1 MKNKTVFF
9 CSDCGNETA
18 KWYGKCPACG
28 AWNTLVEETVVTGVS
43 KNASKKGALSLGT
56 ATEPSKLK
64 DITITDEIRNSTGL
78 SELDRVLGGGLVTGS
93 LILIGGDPGIGKS
106 TLLLQI
112 CDSLA
117 ESGTVLY
124 VSGEES
130 EKQLKTR
137 AERLN
142 IHSEK
147 LLIVSQVNM
156 ESVLK
161 NISDTKPG
169 FVIID
174 SIQTMYAPEINAAP
188 GSVSQVREVTMTLM
202 RKAKENGITILVVG
216 HVTKD
221 GGIAGPKVLEHM
233 VDCVLY
239 FEGERH
245 QNYRILRG
253 VKNRFGSTNE
263 IGVFEMRESGLI
275 QVENPS
281 LALLEG
287 RPKNVAG
294 TAVICAMEGSRPLL
308 AEIQSLVATTSFAAP
323 RRSANGV
330 DHNRVAMLLAVLEK
344 RVGMNMSS
352 QDSYVNVV
360 GGVRIDEPAADLGIV
375 CSLASGYR
383 NFVIP
388 EDTALIGEVGLTGE
402 LRGVNHIEKRISEIE
417 KLGFKKCILPKNN
430 QSGLKNFRTNVE
442 LIYAG
447 SVIEALSYIREK

>member
-9 CSDCGNETA
+9 CSECGNETA

-28 AWNTLVEETVVTGVS
+28 AWNTLVEETVVTQSGKS
-43 KNASKKGALSLGT
+43 STKSANLALLSNS
-56 ATEPSKLK
+56 APVKLK
-64 DITITDEIRNSTGL
+64 DISTENEIRNSTGMT
-78 SELDRVLGGGLVTGS
+78 ELDRVLGGGLVTGS

-117 ESGTVLY
+117 ESGNVLY

-130 EKQLKTR
+130 ERQLKMR
-137 AERLN
+137 ASRLG
-142 IHSEK
+142 IHSDD
-147 LLIVSQVNM
+147 LSIVSQVNM
-156 ESVLK
+156 DAVIK
-161 NISDTKPG
+161 NIDDTSPS

-174 SIQTMYAPEINAAP
+174 SFQTMYAPEITAAP

-245 QNYRILRG
+245 QNYRILRS

-263 IGVFEMRESGLI
+263 IGVFEMRESGLV

-281 LALLEG
+281 VALLEG

-308 AEIQSLVATTSFAAP
+308 AEVQSLVASTSFAVP

-330 DHNRVAMLLAVLEK
+330 DHNRVSMLIAVLEK
-344 RVGMNMSS
+344 RVGMNMST
-352 QDSYVNVV
+352 QDAYVNVI

-375 CSLASGYR
+375 CSLASGFR

-388 EDTALIGEVGLTGE
+388 DDIALIGEVGLTGE
-402 LRGVNHIEKRISEIE
+402 LRSVNHIEKRIAEIE
-417 KLGFKKCILPKNN
+417 KLGFKKCIIPKNN
-430 QSGLKNFRTNVE
+430 QTALKAFKTSVE
-442 LIYAG
+442 LIFSG
-447 SVIEALSYIREK
+447 SVIETLSYIRD

>member
-28 AWNTLVEETVVTGVS
+28 AWNTLVEETVVTSAS
-43 KNASKKGALSLGT
+43 KNGHKSGTTALT
-56 ATEPSKLK
+56 HFAAPTKLK
-64 DITITDEIRNSTGL
+64 DINTTDELRSSTGL
-78 SELDRVLGGGLVTGS
+78 TELDRVLGGGLVTGS

-117 ESGTVLY
+117 ENGSVLY

-130 EKQLKTR
+130 EKQLKMR
-137 AERLN
+137 AQRLN
-142 IHSEK
+142 IHSDQ

-156 ESVLK
+156 DAVLK
-161 NISDTKPG
+161 NIDDNTPS

-174 SIQTMYAPEINAAP
+174 SIQTMYAPEISAAP

-221 GGIAGPKVLEHM
+221 GGIAGPKILEHM

-263 IGVFEMRESGLI
+263 IGVFEMRENGLI

-308 AEIQSLVATTSFAAP
+308 AEIQSLVASTSFAAP
-323 RRSANGV
+323 RRSTNGV
-330 DHNRVAMLLAVLEK
+330 DYNRVAMLLAVLEK

-352 QDSYVNVV
+352 QDAYVNVV
-360 GGVRIDEPAADLGIV
+360 GGVRIDEPAADLGII
-375 CSLASGYR
+375 CSLASGFR

-388 EDTALIGEVGLTGE
+388 DDTALIGEVGLTGE
-402 LRGVNHIEKRISEIE
+402 LRSINHIEKRISEIE

-430 QSGLKNFRTNVE
+430 QGALKTFKTTVK
-442 LIYAG
+442 LLYAG
-447 SVIEALSYIREK
+447 SVIEALSYIRD

>member
-28 AWNTLVEETVVTGVS
+28 AWNTLVEETVLQPAKGS
-43 KNASKKGALSLGT
+43 AKKQSVVLT
-56 ATEPSKLK
+56 DINKPTKLK
-64 DITITDEIRNSTGL
+64 DIQTEKEIRKSTGL
-78 SELDRVLGGGLVTGS
+78 TELDRVLGGGLVTGS

-117 ESGTVLY
+117 EGGSVLY

-130 EKQLKTR
+130 ERQLKMR
-137 AERLN
+137 AQRLD
-142 IHSEK
+142 IHSDA
-147 LLIVSQVNM
+147 LSIVSQVNM
-156 ESVLK
+156 DAVLQ
-161 NISDTKPG
+161 NIDELSPS

-174 SIQTMYAPEINAAP
+174 SIQTMYAPELSAAP

-202 RKAKENGITILVVG
+202 RKAKEYGITILVVG

-263 IGVFEMRESGLI
+263 IGVFEMRENGLI

-281 LALLEG
+281 VALLEG

-308 AEIQSLVATTSFAAP
+308 AEIQSLVATTTFAVP

-330 DHNRVAMLLAVLEK
+330 DHNRVSMLLAVLEK
-344 RVGMNMSS
+344 RVGMNLST
-352 QDSYVNVV
+352 QDAYVNVV
-360 GGVRIDEPAADLGIV
+360 GGIRIDEPAADLGII
-375 CSLASGYR
+375 CSIASGFR

-388 EDTALIGEVGLTGE
+388 ENTALIGEVGLTGE
-402 LRGVNHIEKRISEIE
+402 LRSVNHIEKRIAEIE
-417 KLGFKKCILPKNN
+417 KLGFEKCILPKNN
-430 QSGLKNFRTNVE
+430 QAALKNFKTMVE
-442 LIYAG
+442 LLYAG
-447 SVIEALSYIREK
+447 SVIEALSFIRE

>member
-28 AWNTLVEETVVTGVS
+28 AWNTLVEETVVTGPAKS
-43 KNASKKGALSLGT
+43 SSKKVPYVLTDFAKPT
-56 ATEPSKLK
+56 KLK
-64 DITITDEIRNSTGL
+64 DITTEDEIRKSTGL

-112 CDSLA
+112 CDCLA
-117 ESGTVLY
+117 EGGKVLY

-130 EKQLKTR
+130 ERQLKMR
-137 AERLN
+137 AQRLN
-142 IHSEK
+142 IHSED
-147 LLIVSQVNM
+147 LSIVSQVNM
-156 ESVLK
+156 DAILK
-161 NISDTKPG
+161 NIEDTSPSY
-169 FVIID
+169 VIID
-174 SIQTMYAPEINAAP
+174 SIQTMYAPELTAAP

-263 IGVFEMRESGLI
+263 IGVFEMREHGLI

-308 AEIQSLVATTSFAAP
+308 AEIQSLIATTAFAAP
-323 RRSANGV
+323 RRSTNGV
-330 DHNRVAMLLAVLEK
+330 DYNRVAMLLAVLEK
-344 RVGMNMSS
+344 RVGMNMAN
-352 QDSYVNVV
+352 QDAYVNVV
-360 GGVRIDEPAADLGIV
+360 GGIRIDEPAADLGII
-375 CSLASGYR
+375 CSIASGFR
-383 NFVIP
+383 NFVVP
-388 EDTALIGEVGLTGE
+388 DDTALIGEVGLTGE
-402 LRGVNHIEKRISEIE
+402 LRAVNHIEKRIAEIE

-430 QSGLKNFRTNVE
+430 QSALKTFKTSIE
-442 LIYAG
+442 LIFAG
-447 SVIEALSYIREK
+447 SVIEALSYIRE

>member
-28 AWNTLVEETVVTGVS
+28 AWNTLVEETVVTTPS
-43 KNASKKGALSLGT
+43 KSAAKKATYSLSDFT
-56 ATEPSKLK
+56 KPTKLK
-64 DITITDEIRNSTGL
+64 DITTEDEIRKSTGL

-112 CDSLA
+112 CDCLG
-117 ESGTVLY
+117 ESGGVLY

-130 EKQLKTR
+130 ERQLKMR
-137 AERLN
+137 AQRLN
-142 IHSEK
+142 IHSEA
-147 LLIVSQVNM
+147 LSIVSQVNM
-156 ESVLK
+156 DAVLK
-161 NISDTKPG
+161 NIDDTSPA

-174 SIQTMYAPEINAAP
+174 SIQTMYAPELTAAP

-263 IGVFEMRESGLI
+263 IGVFEMRESGLV

-281 LALLEG
+281 VALLEG

-308 AEIQSLVATTSFAAP
+308 AEIQSLVATTAFAVP

-344 RVGMNMSS
+344 RVGMNLSN
-352 QDSYVNVV
+352 QDAYVNVV
-360 GGVRIDEPAADLGIV
+360 GGVRIDEPAADLGII
-375 CSLASGYR
+375 CSLASGFR
-383 NFVIP
+383 NFVVP
-388 EDTALIGEVGLTGE
+388 DDTALIGEVGLTGE
-402 LRGVNHIEKRISEIE
+402 LRAVNHIEKRISEIE
-417 KLGFKKCILPKNN
+417 KLGFKKCVLPKNN
-430 QSGLKNFRTNVE
+430 QSALKAFKTNVD
-442 LIYAG
+442 LIFAG
-447 SVIEALSYIREK
+447 SVIEALSFIRE